1 MKLRSVFVGRFQPIH
16 KGHLHS
22 ISQILNR
29 DEELVVAIGSAQYSH
44 TPSNP
49 FSGGERVMQIRCAL
63 LDENLSMD
71 TIDIIPVPDIHI
83 HPLWVA
89 HLSSLVPYFEKVYSH
104 NPIVRSLL
112 RDADITVGTTELLN
126 RSQYSGKHIRRLM
139 RQGNPEW
146 KSFVPDGVV
155 EIIEEYK
162 MDARVRQIGE
172 VTLKK

>member
-1 MKLRSVFVGRFQPIH
+1 
-16 KGHLHS
+16 
-22 ISQILNR
+22 
-29 DEELVVAIGSAQYSH
+29 
-44 TPSNP
+44 
-49 FSGGERVMQIRCAL
+49 
-63 LDENLSMD
+63 
-71 TIDIIPVPDIHI
+71 
-83 HPLWVA
+83 
-89 HLSSLVPYFEKVYSH
+89 